1 MRLKPENEILKGVVM
16 FASASLARNLARLTA
31 AAAAVLAVGATAA
44 TLGTSAA
51 SASTHTQ
58 QAQAGTQNWIMT
70 GWGIHLN
77 NQADSATTSHF
88 FNTASSFGTGPNNNI
103 TPISDGFAT
112 SGVLSYTSYA
122 QFADDISAGAI
133 TYPYKWVAYDP
144 EAWSQTPPYEQ
155 RNPAKYL
162 RLFGQLA
169 HAHGY
174 KVIELPARDLGTVP
188 GSACPTQ
195 PGESLDPW
203 YIRCNIAG
211 AAAAYSD
218 VYVLQDQVNTTS
230 VSEFAYL
237 YNTARAQAQ
246 AANPQIVTD
255 TEVSTNYGTSAQMV
269 AAAQSVTADGYYIS
283 ATSPT
288 LPQADQFLQQMQ
300 AAGY

>member
-1 MRLKPENEILKGVVM
+1 MRLKPETKFLKGVVM
-16 FASASLARNLARLTA
+16 FASASPARNLARITA
-31 AAAAVLAVGATAA
+31 AAAAVLAVGAAAA
-44 TLGTSAA
+44 TFGTSAA
-51 SASTHTQ
+51 SASTR
-58 QAQAGTQNWIMT
+58 TQNWITT
-70 GWGIHLN
+70 GWGVHLN
-77 NQADSATTSHF
+77 NLADPATTSHF
-88 FNTASSFGTGPNNNI
+88 FNTAGSFGTGPNKSA
-103 TPISDGFAT
+103 TPVSDGFAT
-112 SGVLSYTSYA
+112 SGVLSYASYA
-122 QFADDISAGAI
+122 QFAADVRTGAI

-144 EAWSQTPPYEQ
+144 EAWSQTPLYEQ
-155 RNPAKYL
+155 RSPVKYL

-174 KVIELPARDLGTVP
+174 KVIELPARDLGGVA
-188 GSACPTQ
+188 GSACPAL

-211 AAAAYSD
+211 AAAAYAD
-218 VYVLQDQVNTTS
+218 IYVLQDQVNTTR

-255 TEVSTNYGTSAQMV
+255 TEVSTNYGTPAQMA

>member
-1 MRLKPENEILKGVVM
+1 M
-16 FASASLARNLARLTA
+16 FASASARNLVRITA
-31 AAAAVLAVGATAA
+31 AAAAVLVVGGAAVA
-44 TLGTSAA
+44 LGTSAA
-51 SASTHTQ
+51 SASARGQH
-58 QAQAGTQNWIMT
+58 AQNWIMT
-70 GWGIHLN
+70 GWGVHLN
-77 NQADSATTSHF
+77 NLADPATTSYF
-88 FNTASSFGTGPNNNI
+88 FNTAGSFGTGPNNNI
-103 TPISDGFAT
+103 TPISDGFVA
-112 SGVLSYTSYA
+112 SSALSYASYA
-122 QFADDISAGAI
+122 QFASDIRTGAI

-144 EAWSQTPPYEQ
+144 EAWSQTPLYEQ
-155 RNPAKYL
+155 RNPVKYL
-162 RLFGQLA
+162 RLFGKLA

-174 KVIELPARDLGTVP
+174 KVMELPARDLGGVP
-188 GSACPTQ
+188 GSACPAR

-218 VYVLQDQVNTTS
+218 IYVLQDQVNTTS

-237 YNTARAQAQ
+237 YNTVRAQAQ

-255 TEVSTNYGTSAQMV
+255 TEVSTNYGTAAQMV

-283 ATSPT
+283 ATTPT